1 MRPTPRRPKPLSLVA
16 ILERTDPLLSFDIGL
31 GQYMAGVGS
40 VSNTSI
46 EEQILILFLNI
57 LPAEQRGSDAVH
69 DSRGIRGAGVPA
81 WPGAYRPVK
90 LA

>member
-1 MRPTPRRPKPLSLVA
+1 
-16 ILERTDPLLSFDIGL
+16 
-31 GQYMAGVGS
+31 MAGVGS

-46 EEQILILFLNI
+46 EEQILIPFLNI

-81 WPGAYRPVK
+81 WSGAYRPVK